1 MPVVTIRHTTRY
13 RYHRQV
19 AFGEHRIMFRPH
31 ESYDQRILD
40 ARLTISPQPIELRH
54 VQDVFGNCVSIA
66 KFAGEAE
73 ALTFTSEVTLDH
85 DPSPL
90 ASEEEDLIDTSV
102 FPVAYDPDDMPDLL
116 RSIERQY
123 PDPER
128 RLEQWARGFLR
139 EDGPTGVLATL
150 TAMTRAIYSTFSY
163 AQRLQGGCQAPLE
176 TLALN
181 QGTCRDFAMLMV
193 EAARALGLAARFV
206 SGYIY
211 SSASMG
217 VSPSNAS
224 RKGGG
229 HTHAWVRVY
238 LPSCGWVE
246 FDPTNGILGNTD
258 LIRVAVVRDP
268 RQASP
273 LSGSYEGE
281 AEDFD
286 SMQVEAKRASVRSG
300 ACQTRTARRLTLN
313 RDRS

>member
-13 RYHRQV
+13 SYHRRV

-31 ESYDQRILD
+31 ESYDQHILSS
-40 ARLTISPQPIELRH
+40 RLTISPEPVELRH
-54 VQDVFGNCVSIA
+54 VHDVFGNCVSLA
-66 KFAGEAE
+66 RFAGEAK
-73 ALTFTSEVTLDH
+73 ALSFTSEVTLEH
-85 DPSPL
+85 EPSPL
-90 ASEEEDLIDTSV
+90 SATPEDMIDTAV
-102 FPVAYDPDDMPDLL
+102 FPFAYDADDMADLL

-123 PDPER
+123 PDPDR
-128 RLEQWARGFLR
+128 RLERWAHSFLR
-139 EDGPTGVLATL
+139 EDGPTGVLAAL
-150 TAMTRAIYSTFSY
+150 TAMTRTIHSTFSY
-163 AQRLQGGCQAPLE
+163 AQRLRGGCQAPLE

-206 SGYIY
+206 SGYSY
-211 SSASMG
+211 SSASVG
-217 VSPSNAS
+217 VSASDPS

-229 HTHAWVRVY
+229 HTHAWVSVY

-268 RQASP
+268 RQALP
-273 LSGSYEGE
+273 LYGSYEGE

-286 SMQVEAKRASVRSG
+286 SMQVQVELNVHPFVERLEKP
-300 ACQTRTARRLTLN
+300 QRRVA
-313 RDRS
+313 

>member
-19 AFGEHRIMFRPH
+19 AFGEHKIMFRPQ

-40 ARLTISPQPIELRH
+40 ARLIISPEPVELRH
-54 VQDVFGNCVSIA
+54 MHDVFGNCVSIA
-66 KFAGEAE
+66 RFAGEAQE
-73 ALTFTSEVTLDH
+73 LTFTSEVTLDH

-90 ASEEEDLIDTSV
+90 GSEETDLIDTSV
-102 FPVAYDPDDMPDLL
+102 FPVAYDPDDMPDLM
-116 RSIERQY
+116 RSIERQH

-128 RLEQWARGFLR
+128 RLERWAHGFLR
-139 EDGPTGVLATL
+139 EDGPTRVLAAL
-150 TAMTRAIYSTFSY
+150 TAMTCAIHSTFSY
-163 AQRLQGGCQAPLE
+163 AQRLQGGCQTPLE

-193 EAARALGLAARFV
+193 EAARTLGLAARFV

-211 SSASMG
+211 ASASTG
-217 VSPSNAS
+217 VSHASAS

-238 LPSCGWVE
+238 LPICGWVE
-246 FDPTNGILGNTD
+246 FDPTNGILGSTD
-258 LIRVAVVRDP
+258 LIRVAAVRDP

-286 SMQVEAKRASVRSG
+286 AMQVQVELNVHPSVERHVEPV
-300 ACQTRTARRLTLN
+300 RRVA
-313 RDRS
+313 